1 MSIASFSIILVS
13 VTVFAV
19 AQILLK
25 VGVSADPPAFARD
38 LLGPLAM
45 LASPGVF
52 VGLVMYA
59 GGTLLWLFALQRLE
73 ISQVYP
79 FVGLGF
85 ALTTLAG
92 WLLFGDHLTVQRLAG
107 IALIVVGTTFVA
119 QS

>member
-1 MSIASFSIILVS
+1 MTFASLSIILVS

-25 VGVSADPPAFARD
+25 FGVSVEPPAFARD

-52 VGLVMYA
+52 VGLVLYA
-59 GGTLLWLFALQRLE
+59 GGTLLWLFALQRLD

-92 WLLFGDHLTVQRLAG
+92 WLLFGDQLSVQRLAG
-107 IALIVVGTTFVA
+107 IALIVLGTTFVA